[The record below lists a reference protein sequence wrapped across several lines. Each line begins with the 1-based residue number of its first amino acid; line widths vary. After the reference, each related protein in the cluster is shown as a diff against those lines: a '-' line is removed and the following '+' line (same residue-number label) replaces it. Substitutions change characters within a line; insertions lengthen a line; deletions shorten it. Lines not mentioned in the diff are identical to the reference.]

1 MSTTKSLTMPPK
13 PQILIF
19 GQQGQ
24 VAWELQRTLPTIGQV
39 TTIGSQELD
48 LANVDKLRDTIRALR
63 PNIIVNAAAYTAVDK
78 AESDREMAIA
88 INQTAPQVMAEEAA
102 QLGSLLVHYSTDY
115 VFDGTQAAA
124 YLENDATNPL
134 GVYGATKLGGEQ
146 AIQAVGGDHLIFRTT
161 WVYGTRGKNFL
172 LTILRL
178 AAEKPEL
185 KIVADQIGAPTW
197 SRSIAEATAQVVVQ
211 WPYKSASGLYHLS
224 AAGVTSWHGFASKI
238 VDLSRELVPDRSLAV
253 EKILPIPAAEYPTPA
268 ARPANSQLNSDKLW
282 QTYGVQLANW
292 DQTLSLAM
300 NH

>member
-1 MSTTKSLTMPPK
+1 MPPK

-39 TTIGSQELD
+39 TTIGSQGLD
-48 LANVDKLRDTIRALR
+48 LANVDKLRDTIRTLR
-63 PNIIVNAAAYTAVDK
+63 PNMIVNAAAYTAVDK
-78 AESDREMAIA
+78 AESDRDMAIA
-88 INQTAPQVMAEEAA
+88 INQTAPRVMAEEAA

-115 VFDGTQAAA
+115 VFDGTKTTT
-124 YLENDATNPL
+124 YLEDDATNPL

-146 AIQAVGGDHLIFRTT
+146 AIQTVGGDHLIFRTT

-211 WPYKSASGLYHLS
+211 WPHKSASGLYHLS

-238 VDLSRELVPDRSLAV
+238 VDLSRELVPEQSLAV
-253 EKILPIPAAEYPTPA
+253 EKILPIPATEYPTPA

-282 QTYGVQLANW
+282 QTYGVQLPDW
-292 DQTLSLAM
+292 EQTLLLAM
-300 NH
+300 NN